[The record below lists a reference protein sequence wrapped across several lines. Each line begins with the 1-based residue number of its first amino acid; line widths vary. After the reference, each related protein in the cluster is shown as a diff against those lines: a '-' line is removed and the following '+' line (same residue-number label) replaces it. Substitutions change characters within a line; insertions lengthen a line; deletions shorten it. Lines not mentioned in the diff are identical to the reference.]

1 MNDDS
6 YEKEDN
12 DDVMM
17 MKSRFVH
24 KDLVLRFPRTV
35 EWILFF
41 FIGVLSVVL
50 RDSIKTFER
59 LK

>member
-1 MNDDS
+1 MMMM
-6 YEKEDN
+6 
-12 DDVMM
+12 MM